1 MDLELCNICL
11 CINLYFCYLA
21 HLLRVM
27 ELRDVC
33 EWECGRM
40 KINTEFDFAI
50 PWMMLPESSIVNH
63 FFGMLI
69 QSPLFLARLF
79 LDFCM

>member
-1 MDLELCNICL
+1 
-11 CINLYFCYLA
+11 
-21 HLLRVM
+21 M

-63 FFGMLI
+63 FFG
-69 QSPLFLARLF
+69 
-79 LDFCM
+79 